1 MPRVSPALLLLFLIL
16 PCPQTWGQ
24 WRIEGESHAQDP
36 QRPFIH
42 ETKWIHADGE
52 PSRSKPRRIDLV
64 WFHASTH
71 TFAVVDNGPA
81 GAPRYPSLAQAM
93 RDHGALAGCN
103 GGFFHPD
110 HSPSGLMISGGES
123 TGRFGQ
129 GALLSGV
136 ILTSGRRNPYLLRR
150 SEYQAEKY
158 KATELLQSGP
168 FLVDQGAPV
177 RGLSPENSRRRTF
190 VLHDGGQ
197 WFAIGLS
204 DPFTLAELGDLLARQ
219 DFSPLRRIH
228 RALNLDGGTSSGL
241 YLDRGGEAPPLS
253 VEPIKTVRNF
263 VAIVPR
269 ERSGE

>member
-1 MPRVSPALLLLFLIL
+1 
-16 PCPQTWGQ
+16 
-24 WRIEGESHAQDP
+24 
-36 QRPFIH
+36 
-42 ETKWIHADGE
+42 
-52 PSRSKPRRIDLV
+52 
-64 WFHASTH
+64 
-71 TFAVVDNGPA
+71 
-81 GAPRYPSLAQAM
+81 
-93 RDHGALAGCN
+93 
-103 GGFFHPD
+103 
-110 HSPSGLMISGGES
+110 
-123 TGRFGQ
+123 
-129 GALLSGV
+129 
-136 ILTSGRRNPYLLRR
+136 
-150 SEYQAEKY
+150 
-158 KATELLQSGP
+158 
-168 FLVDQGAPV
+168 V